1 MANLSR
7 QKTHALAALALFNFV
22 FLGSEFHYD
31 IEVGNLVGSA
41 GIVAAQGVIL
51 GASVAGFLGYAPT
64 ARIFRG
70 PMGRLYSALVGAVA
84 AACLFSVRLV
94 GDATL
99 AQMAGVVCF
108 LMLGCMGAAAHA
120 TFSHAFAGRE
130 DVARGAGCAYA
141 AGLLMQFANNTLV
154 PRGSAEVIVLCV
166 GMAALI
172 ACLVRAEAQDDE
184 ASEQRGE
191 LEDRKGGSGQPL
203 SQALWSV
210 ALVVILACTFSTLDG
225 VVTVAN
231 ADGTYAVQTWP
242 RLFLAAS
249 GLIYGAALDV
259 RGGRYAGPIM
269 FCVALLSVLSILAV
283 EAGASPLVGLVVFY
297 LGSGCFVVF
306 FTSLFVSL
314 APRMRVPA
322 LWAGMGRA
330 ANNLCAFAIADASMA
345 VVGMGVVAV
354 MIVSVL
360 LIAAASLAFLQAG
373 LFRLP
378 GSEGDETAPEPTV
391 EERRQAFIEAA
402 RLTPRET
409 DVLLA
414 VTQNDRPLKQI
425 ASDLGISLRMVQRH
439 LTSIYA
445 KTGTQSRSGLT
456 SKFPG

>member
-7 QKTHALAALALFNFV
+7 QKAHALAALALFNFV

-31 IEVGNLVGSA
+31 IEVGYLVGSA
-41 GIVAAQGVIL
+41 GVVAAQGIIL
-51 GASVAGFLGYAPT
+51 GASVVGFLGYAAV
-64 ARIFRG
+64 ARLFRG
-70 PMGRLYSALVGAVA
+70 PMGRLYATLVGAVA

-94 GDATL
+94 GDATI
-99 AQMAGVVCF
+99 AQMAGAVCF

-120 TFSHAFAGRE
+120 VFSHAFVGE
-130 DVARGAGCAYA
+130 EGVAKGAGCAYA
-141 AGLLMQFANNTLV
+141 AGLLMQFANNMLAPQGT
-154 PRGSAEVIVLCV
+154 AEVVVLCV
-166 GMAALI
+166 GMAALV
-172 ACLVRAEAQDDE
+172 ACLVRAGAQDDE
-184 ASEQRGE
+184 TGERPDKPENRERGSE
-191 LEDRKGGSGQPL
+191 QPL

-210 ALVVILACTFSTLDG
+210 ALVVVLACTFSTLDG

-231 ADGTYAVQTWP
+231 ADGIYAVQTWP

-249 GLIYGAALDV
+249 GLISGAALDA
-259 RGGRYAGPIM
+259 RDGRYAGPIM

-314 APRMRVPA
+314 APRMKVPA

-345 VVGMGVVAV
+345 VVGMGAVAV
-354 MIVSVL
+354 MIASVL
-360 LIAAASLAFLQAG
+360 LVAAAGLAFLQAG

-378 GSEGDETAPEPTV
+378 DSEGDVVTPGPSI

-402 RLTPRET
+402 GLTPRET

-414 VTQNDRPLKQI
+414 VTQDDRPLKQI

-456 SKFPG
+456 SKFP